1 MAAREPTFWDLVVE
15 AFHRKPRVRGLGEVS
30 WNKVALLAV
39 AILGFGN
46 PGFWLLGVA
55 GELAYLYLTATNERF
70 RNVIRGRRLLAER
83 ESAVEQI
90 DQWTARLSKAG
101 LERWEALRD
110 NCREVQRIYE
120 TLRPAGLSVLDET
133 RWNGL
138 DQLLWLFLRLQL
150 SLDLLD
156 RQMGSTDARPLER
169 EIAAIRAELASLPE
183 GSEALRK
190 SKQSL
195 LELKEKRVE
204 NLGRAGEARQVLAS
218 ELQRIEQQVEL
229 LREEAAISRNAE
241 VLSSKIDSIAGTL
254 SESDAWMR
262 QHDDILSDL
271 GVEDVGSTPRILERP
286 PALPAK
292 ETA

>member
-1 MAAREPTFWDLVVE
+1 MTAREPTFWDLVVE
-15 AFHRKPRVRGLGEVS
+15 AFHRKPSVRGLGAVS
-30 WNKVALLAV
+30 WNKVALAAV

-70 RNVIRGRRLLAER
+70 RNVIRGKRLLDER
-83 ESAVEQI
+83 ESAVAQI
-90 DQWTARLSKAG
+90 DQWTERLSKPS

-138 DQLLWLFLRLQL
+138 DQLLWLFLRLEL

-156 RQMGSTDARPLER
+156 RQIGDPDARPLER
-169 EIAAIRAELASLPE
+169 EIEAIRAELAKIPE

-204 NLGRAGEARQVLAS
+204 NLSRAAEARLVLAS

-292 ETA
+292 ESA